1 VEVAVEKPEKAT
13 IYFDRTTRKWYLVKK
28 DAKQPRYEGE
38 IADGI
43 PSGNG
48 ALYLPNGFYEG
59 EFKKGKFNDK
69 GKRLYFEKGKLV
81 GEFKNNKAHGQGLY
95 TYLDGAKYVGGY
107 RSGKKHGKGILTY
120 PDGDEYEGG
129 FKKGKYH

>member
-1 VEVAVEKPEKAT
+1 MEVAVEKPEKAT
-13 IYFDRTTRKWYLVKK
+13 IYFDRTTRKWYLAKK

-43 PSGNG
+43 PSENG

-81 GEFKNNKAHGQGLY
+81 GEFKNNKAHGQGIY